1 MVLED
6 KIIIY
11 MCVCVILGFIRLEVQ
26 PTYGFIQPDDGQD
39 RMFATALACQ
49 MSSKFILCGGP

>member
-1 MVLED
+1 
-6 KIIIY
+6 

-49 MSSKFILCGGP
+49 MSSKFILGGGP